1 MMLIILHIGLCIA
14 TVVAQA
20 TLSSSLSI
28 DDVNPD
34 LCLIVACLAGFLSNE
49 YKGLMIGLTVGL
61 LQDLLTPGGIG
72 INLILKGLAGTLAGA
87 TTHTVSTVTA
97 LAVAVVTLVL
107 SLVCGLASLIVAYP
121 ALEGSEAF
129 HAISWILVPQA
140 LYNSFLAAGFFW
152 LIHKFR
158 SSFGVVHFAHGRRE

>member
-1 MMLIILHIGLCIA
+1 MMRIILHIGLCIA

-20 TLSSSLSI
+20 TLSSTLSI
-28 DDVNPD
+28 YDVHPD
-34 LCLIVACLAGFLSNE
+34 FCLIVACLAGFLSNE

-72 INLILKGLAGTLAGA
+72 INMILKGLAGTLAGT

-97 LAVAVVTLVL
+97 SAVVIVTLVL
-107 SLVCGLASLIVAYP
+107 SLGCGLASLIVAYP
-121 ALEGSEAF
+121 ALDGSEAF

-140 LYNSFLAAGFFW
+140 LYNSFLAAGIFW

-158 SSFGVVHFAHGRRE
+158 PSFGVVHFAHGRR